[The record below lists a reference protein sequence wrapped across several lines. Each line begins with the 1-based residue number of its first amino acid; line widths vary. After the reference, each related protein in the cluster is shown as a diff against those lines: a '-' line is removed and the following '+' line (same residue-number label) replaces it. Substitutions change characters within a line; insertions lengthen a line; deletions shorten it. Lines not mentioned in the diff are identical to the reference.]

1 MFEKRKILTSIL
13 CMLMAVLAWAIPV
26 ERIRFMATLTDG
38 TQLMVTSFGDEHLSF
53 FLTDD
58 GMVVE
63 LTDSGFVLTD
73 YSRDAYILLG

>member
-58 GMVVE
+58 GMVW
-63 LTDSGFVLTD
+63 S
-73 YSRDAYILLG
+73 